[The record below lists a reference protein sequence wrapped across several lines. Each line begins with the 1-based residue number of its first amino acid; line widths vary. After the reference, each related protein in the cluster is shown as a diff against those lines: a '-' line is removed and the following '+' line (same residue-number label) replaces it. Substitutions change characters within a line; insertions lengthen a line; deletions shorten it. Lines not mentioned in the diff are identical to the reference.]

1 MKTNQSKIESSVG
14 ENELR
19 LEIERMYMDREDKQS
34 ILANELFH
42 RQKFI
47 QKDNNPPTLP
57 FSLTDESQPL
67 KNIHVQPNLMAT
79 KIQMDS

>member
-34 ILANELFH
+34 KLANELFH
-42 RQKFI
+42 R
-47 QKDNNPPTLP
+47 
-57 FSLTDESQPL
+57 
-67 KNIHVQPNLMAT
+67 
-79 KIQMDS
+79 